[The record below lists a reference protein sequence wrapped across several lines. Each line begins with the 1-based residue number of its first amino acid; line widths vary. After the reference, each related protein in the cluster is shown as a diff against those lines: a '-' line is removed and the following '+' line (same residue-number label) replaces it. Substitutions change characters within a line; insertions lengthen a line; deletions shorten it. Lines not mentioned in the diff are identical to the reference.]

1 MAEET
6 AKMYV
11 SVEAK
16 FDEAINQLKLLT
28 SELTKSSKGIDT
40 FEKITEKLDSVLKV
54 ASGETSVNNQMFE
67 TLNSTVKVLDVS
79 IGKLNNSIETLT
91 KKSNNVY
98 KSVDKTIDP
107 LRKQAK
113 ALNDVAAQANRFNT
127 GNIAAQFQD
136 IFVTA
141 RMNMNPITIGLQQ
154 GTQLV
159 YVLQQSKAPL
169 QELIVGFKSLLSP
182 LSLIVVAITA
192 LLAKF
197 IQMVDWSKVVE
208 KSLDFLA
215 FVLEKTGKFFEHLWF
230 LLPGVGKAASSV
242 SEKFSEMADEI
253 RNARDEA
260 QGFLGILKGFE
271 NLEKELG
278 EREFKLTLEGKTDLE
293 KEEAIARRKV
303 SEYANAQM
311 AKMEKDLGRKLTLDE
326 IKDVELA
333 KDAYQARYLYVVKGE
348 DAAKKAAKAEKE
360 RSKEMEKA
368 ARAEKKRFEELQ
380 KTIESLNNGYDNLAK
395 NYQTKIEDM
404 NFEAT
409 LNGLSE
415 EEKLVAEINHEYEKQ
430 IKNLEEKALKD
441 GVDIGLFEEKK
452 NKIYQMKEGYIET
465 SLAINKNNEE
475 LELYN
480 SVMQT
485 AQSETSTFFKDMRHG
500 LRDGQSAW
508 EAFGNAVNNVLDKIL
523 DKLIDIGVEAAFNG
537 ISAGGGGKDGWLG
550 SLIKAGASYFMAPGS
565 GKQVYSSAIGPTTT
579 GSNILGASAGGAFS
593 NGIYSSP
600 TVFKFAKG
608 DKFGVMGEAGP
619 EAVIPLKRAHD
630 GSLGVSADGVGG
642 SPVVVNVINNSNA
655 QARTERRQTDQGV
668 EIDVLID
675 EMIGKK
681 LNTDGTASNTAL
693 KAYNNRQLIMR

>member
-28 SELTKSSKGIDT
+28 KELTKSSKGIDT

-79 IGKLNNSIETLT
+79 IGKLNNSIESLT

-98 KSVDKTIDP
+98 KSVEKTIDP
-107 LRKQAK
+107 LRKQTK
-113 ALNDVAAQANRFNT
+113 ALNDAAAQANRFNT
-127 GNIAAQFQD
+127 GNIAAQAQD

-141 RMNMNPITIGLQQ
+141 QMNMRPITIGLQQ
-154 GTQLV
+154 GTQLL

-169 QELIVGFKSLLSP
+169 QEFIVGIKSLFSP
-182 LSLIVVAITA
+182 LSLAVVGLTTLVAAFIQWVNWGKIGKTIA
-192 LLAKF
+192 EGLAKSFKALGLIKISKWFESLVDSSDKAWASIKRLLDLTRNFDDEMNDLANKKF
-197 IQMVDWSKVVE
+197 ILETELYNPDNLSAKALKEEIYSME
-208 KSLDFLA
+208 KYYELTKKLDDEKRKFINENSDKKDYNELYGSYMEEYKETKKAIEGQARDYAKLRIENEDLQEKINERNKKEKESLGIIKKQVKEFDK
-215 FVLEKTGKFFEHLWF
+215 FVNSYNEIFEKQFSEFENKQFEDSLEGLTTYEKTYRTVVHDMTKDIE
-230 LLPGVGKAASSV
+230 
-242 SEKFSEMADEI
+242 D
-253 RNARDEA
+253 
-260 QGFLGILKGFE
+260 LK
-271 NLEKELG
+271 L
-278 EREFKLTLEGKTDLE
+278 
-293 KEEAIARRKV
+293 EAIEAGIPLNKI
-303 SEYANAQM
+303 N
-311 AKMEKDLGRKLTLDE
+311 E
-326 IKDVELA
+326 IFAGSTTKI
-333 KDAYQARYLYVVKGE
+333 E
-348 DAAKKAAKAEKE
+348 D
-360 RSKEMEKA
+360 A
-368 ARAEKKRFEELQ
+368 ARAEAEYR
-380 KTIESLNNGYDNLAK
+380 
-395 NYQTKIEDM
+395 
-404 NFEAT
+404 
-409 LNGLSE
+409 SE
-415 EEKLVAEINHEYEKQ
+415 
-430 IKNLEEKALKD
+430 
-441 GVDIGLFEEKK
+441 
-452 NKIYQMKEGYIET
+452 KERT
-465 SLAINKNNEE
+465 REE

-480 SVMQT
+480 SVMEK

-500 LRDGQSAW
+500 LRDGQNAW

-550 SLIKAGASYFMAPGS
+550 SLIKAGTSYFTAPGS

-593 NGIYSSP
+593 NGVYSSP